1 MAFHAVLRQISNY
14 YFCAIFSDFSE
25 LGPYSNF
32 PSESTFAL
40 VQKVL
45 HRQVWGLAYEISD
58 EDWEGGVRD
67 QLDHREKGGYSQH
80 RARSH
85 WDLDTLN
92 VYLMKLESEFF
103 PKWCVLVD

>member
-1 MAFHAVLRQISNY
+1 MRQISNY
-14 YFCAIFSDFSE
+14 YFCAIFSDFFE
-25 LGPYSNF
+25 LGPF
-32 PSESTFAL
+32 SEPTFAL
-40 VQKVL
+40 VLKVL

-80 RARSH
+80 RARSY
-85 WDLDTLN
+85 WDLETLN
-92 VYLMKLESEFF
+92 VCLLLKLESEVF